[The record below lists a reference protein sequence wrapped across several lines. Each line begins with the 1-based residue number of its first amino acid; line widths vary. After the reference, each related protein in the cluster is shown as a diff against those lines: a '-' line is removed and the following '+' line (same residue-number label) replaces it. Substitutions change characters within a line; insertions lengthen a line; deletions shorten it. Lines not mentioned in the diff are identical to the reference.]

1 MAMMATEAQST
12 ITTSGA
18 RTSRTRW
25 AGLAAM
31 VLALLSGVGTFLVL
45 MGLTPLVPTATITTA
60 VLLANLFFALILF
73 GFIIADV
80 RRLYTAWRAGRIG
93 ARLHAQMVGLFSGMA
108 VVPAIVVAIVASI
121 TLSQGLDRW
130 FSERTRTIVAESA
143 TVAKAYL
150 NEHART
156 LRGEMIA
163 MANDINRA
171 GALYTT
177 DREAF
182 QRLLTTQSALRSAP
196 GAFIVRRDG
205 ELMMRSGIDTERE
218 FPGPPA
224 EALQKASAENP
235 VMIAPGNSDLVG
247 GVIGLPSLP
256 DMFLY
261 MVRPIDQ
268 RVLDHMRRTEEGTAE
283 YAALEEGR
291 AGVQVAFGLAYL
303 CLALIVLACA
313 VWLGLAFANQI
324 VSPVRQLGQAADA
337 ISKGDF
343 DVRVPVA
350 RNQGDLSRLGQTFN
364 TMVEDLQAQRAALLE
379 ANAMSD
385 RRRRFTEAVLSGVTA
400 GVVGVN
406 RRGEITLANRP
417 VLDMFGARSK
427 DILGQPLAKVA
438 PELTVL
444 LKEAER
450 RTVRITQGQVVLR
463 RRGAE
468 RTLNVRLARE
478 RGNASGTV
486 ITLDDITDLVTAQ
499 RTSAWA
505 DVARRIA
512 HEIKNPLTPIRLSA
526 ERLRRKYGKVIV
538 EDREIFEQC
547 TQTIVRQVE
556 DIGRMVDEFASFA
569 RMPKAQPEE
578 GDLAETVKQATF
590 LQRMA
595 NTDLTYDIDV
605 PAHPVVAQIDRRLIT
620 QALTNIVKNAGEAVK
635 AHRSS
640 GGRIGVTL
648 TEGLS
653 ELTVEIADN
662 GPGFPRDSRQKLLEP
677 YVTTRS
683 EGTGLGLAIVKKI
696 MDEHDGRIELGDS
709 KFDGGGALVRL
720 VLPSPAA
727 EADVADAGDDDDDL
741 SIQTPE
747 EA

>member
-1 MAMMATEAQST
+1 MISASGTHSIGTPERSRST
-12 ITTSGA
+12 GM
-18 RTSRTRW
+18 RL

-31 VLALLSGVGTFLVL
+31 LAALLSGLGTFLVL
-45 MGLTPLVPTATITTA
+45 MGLTRLEPTARVTTTA
-60 VLLANLFFALILF
+60 LLINLVLVLVLF
-73 GFIIADV
+73 GFIAAEV
-80 RRLYTAWRAGRIG
+80 RRLYAAWRAGRIG
-93 ARLHAQMVGLFSGMA
+93 ARLHAQMVGLFSGIA
-108 VVPAIVVAIVASI
+108 VVPAIVVALVASI
-121 TLSQGLDRW
+121 TLNEGLDRW
-130 FSERTRTIVAESA
+130 FSERTRTIIEESV
-143 TVAKAYL
+143 TVAQAYL

-163 MANDINRA
+163 MANDVNRA
-171 GALYTT
+171 APLYET
-177 DREAF
+177 DRPAF

-196 GAFIVRRDG
+196 GAFLVRRDG
-205 ELMMRSGIDTERE
+205 ELMMRSNIDTDRD

-224 EALQKASAENP
+224 EALAQASAENP
-235 VMIAPGNSDLVG
+235 IMIAPGNSDLVG
-247 GVIGLPSLP
+247 GVIGLPNLP

-261 MVRPIDQ
+261 LVRPIDQ

-283 YAALEEGR
+283 YAAMEEGR
-291 AGVQVAFGLAYL
+291 AGVQLAFGLAYIL
-303 CLALIVLACA
+303 LALIVLACA
-313 VWLGLAFANQI
+313 IWLGLAFANQI

-364 TMVEDLQAQRAALLE
+364 TMVEDLQQQRTALLE

-400 GVVGVN
+400 GVIGVN

-417 VLDMFGARSK
+417 VLDMLGQRSK
-427 DILGQPLAKVA
+427 DILGQPMITIA
-438 PELTVL
+438 PELAGL
-444 LKEAER
+444 LKDAER
-450 RTVRITQGQVVLR
+450 REARITQGQVVMR

-468 RTLNVRLARE
+468 RTLNIRVARE
-478 RGNASGTV
+478 SGNGTGTV
-486 ITLDDITDLVTAQ
+486 ITLDDITDLVAAQ

-569 RMPKAQPEE
+569 RMPKAQPED
-578 GDLAETVKQATF
+578 GDLAETVKQAIF

-605 PAHPVVAQIDRRLIT
+605 PTDPVHAMIDRRLVT
-620 QALTNIVKNAGEAVK
+620 QAVTNIIKNAGEAVR
-635 AHRSS
+635 AHRETD
-640 GGRIGVTL
+640 GRIAVTL
-648 TEGLS
+648 TDAADGFV
-653 ELTVEIADN
+653 VEIADN
-662 GPGFPRDSRQKLLEP
+662 GPGFPRESRQKLLEP

-709 KFDGGGALVRL
+709 KLEGGGALVRL
-720 VLPSPAA
+720 VFPRPSEP
-727 EADVADAGDDDDDL
+727 EPSGEDEGL
-741 SIQTPE
+741 NMQTPE

>member
-1 MAMMATEAQST
+1 MAMSATDVEARLAAPSVR
-12 ITTSGA
+12 TT
-18 RTSRTRW
+18 RVRY

-31 VLALLSGVGTFLVL
+31 ALALLSGVATFLVL
-45 MGLTPLVPTATITTA
+45 TGLTPIVPTTTITTA
-60 VLLANLFFALILF
+60 ALLTNLFFVLIL
-73 GFIIADV
+73 GAFIAVDV
-80 RRLYTAWRAGRIG
+80 RRLWLAWRAGRIG

-108 VVPAIVVAIVASI
+108 VVPAIVVAIVAVI

-130 FSERTRTIVAESA
+130 FSERTRTIIGESI
-143 TVAKAYL
+143 TVAQAYL

-171 GALYTT
+171 GALYDE
-177 DREAF
+177 DREGF
-182 QRLLTTQSALRSAP
+182 QRLLTTQSALRSTP
-196 GAFIVRRDG
+196 GAFIVRADG
-205 ELMMRSGIDTERE
+205 ELMMRSGIDTERD
-218 FPGPPA
+218 FPGPPT
-224 EALQKASAENP
+224 EALEKATAENP

-247 GVIGLPSLP
+247 GVIGLPNLP
-256 DMFLY
+256 DLFLY
-261 MVRPIDQ
+261 LVRPIDQ
-268 RVLDHMRRTEEGTAE
+268 RVLNHMRRAEEGTAE
-283 YAALEEGR
+283 YAALEQGR
-291 AGVQVAFGLAYL
+291 TGVQVAFGLMYL

-313 VWLGLAFANQI
+313 IWLGLAFANQI
-324 VSPVRQLGQAADA
+324 VSPVRQLGHAADA

-350 RNQGDLSRLGQTFN
+350 QNQGDLARLGQTFN
-364 TMVEDLQAQRAALLE
+364 TMVEDLQGQRTALLE

-400 GVVGVN
+400 GVIGVN

-417 VLDMFGARSK
+417 VLDMLGARAK
-427 DILGQPLAKVA
+427 DILGQPVIKVA
-438 PELTVL
+438 PELTPL
-444 LKEAER
+444 LKEIER
-450 RTVRITQGQVVLR
+450 KAGRISQGQLVLR

-468 RTLNVRLARE
+468 RTLNVRVARE
-478 RGNASGTV
+478 RGSASGTV
-486 ITLDDITDLVTAQ
+486 VTLDDITDLVAAQ

-605 PAHPVVAQIDRRLIT
+605 PAHPVLAQIDRRLIT
-620 QALTNIVKNAGEAVK
+620 QAITNIVKNAGEAVK
-635 AHRSS
+635 AKRSD
-640 GGRIGVTL
+640 GGRIAVALVQTD
-648 TEGLS
+648 S
-653 ELTVEIADN
+653 ELMVEISDN
-662 GPGFPRDSRQKLLEP
+662 GPGFPRESRQKLLEP
-677 YVTTRS
+677 YVTTRT

-696 MDEHDGRIELGDS
+696 FDEHDGRIELGDS
-709 KFDGGGALVRL
+709 KMEGGGALVRL
-720 VLPSPAA
+720 VLPKPGAA
-727 EADVADAGDDDDDL
+727 PSDASDGDDAL
-741 SIQTPE
+741 SLQTPE
-747 EA
+747 EV

>member
-1 MAMMATEAQST
+1 MAMSATDVEASPAAPSVR
-12 ITTSGA
+12 TT
-18 RTSRTRW
+18 RVRY
-25 AGLAAM
+25 AGLVAM
-31 VLALLSGVGTFLVL
+31 ALALLSGVATFLVL
-45 MGLTPLVPTATITTA
+45 TGLTPIVPTTTITTA
-60 VLLANLFFALILF
+60 ALLTNLFFVLIL
-73 GFIIADV
+73 GAFIAVDV
-80 RRLYTAWRAGRIG
+80 RRLWVAWRAGKIG

-108 VVPAIVVAIVASI
+108 VVPAIVVAIVAVI

-130 FSERTRTIVAESA
+130 FSERTRTIIAESI
-143 TVAKAYL
+143 TVAQAYL

-171 GALYTT
+171 GALYNE
-177 DREAF
+177 DREGF
-182 QRLLTTQSALRSAP
+182 QRLLTTQSALRSTP
-196 GAFIVRRDG
+196 GAFIVRADG
-205 ELMMRSGIDTERE
+205 ELMMRSGIDTERD

-224 EALQKASAENP
+224 EALAKATAENP

-247 GVIGLPSLP
+247 GVIGLPTLP
-256 DMFLY
+256 DFFLY
-261 MVRPIDQ
+261 LVRPIDQ
-268 RVLDHMRRTEEGTAE
+268 RVLNHMRRAEEGTAE
-283 YAALEEGR
+283 YAALEQGR
-291 AGVQVAFGLAYL
+291 TGVQVAFGLMYL

-313 VWLGLAFANQI
+313 IWLGLAFANQI
-324 VSPVRQLGQAADA
+324 VSPVRQLGHAADA

-350 RNQGDLSRLGQTFN
+350 RNQGDLARLGQTFN
-364 TMVEDLQAQRAALLE
+364 TMVEDLQGQRTALLE

-400 GVVGVN
+400 GVIGVN

-417 VLDMFGARSK
+417 VLDMLGARAK
-427 DILGQPLAKVA
+427 DILGQPVTKVA
-438 PELTVL
+438 PELTPL
-444 LKEAER
+444 LKEIDRKAG
-450 RTVRITQGQVVLR
+450 RISQGQLVLR

-468 RTLNVRLARE
+468 RTLNVRVARE
-478 RGNASGTV
+478 RGSGSGTV
-486 ITLDDITDLVTAQ
+486 VTLDDITDLVAAQ

-605 PAHPVVAQIDRRLIT
+605 PASPVLAQIDRRLIT
-620 QALTNIVKNAGEAVK
+620 QAITNIVKNAGEAVK
-635 AHRSS
+635 AKRSN
-640 GGRIGVTL
+640 GGRIAVAL
-648 TEGLS
+648 VQTET
-653 ELTVEIADN
+653 ELMVEISDN
-662 GPGFPRDSRQKLLEP
+662 GPGFPRESRQKLLEP
-677 YVTTRS
+677 YVTTRT

-696 MDEHDGRIELGDS
+696 FDEHDGRVELGDS
-709 KFDGGGALVRL
+709 KMEGGGALVRL
-720 VLPSPAA
+720 VLPKPGAA
-727 EADVADAGDDDDDL
+727 PSDAPDGDDGL
-741 SIQTPE
+741 SLQTPE
-747 EA
+747 EV

>member
-1 MAMMATEAQST
+1 MAITANDVEPST
-12 ITTSGA
+12 TTTG
-18 RTSRTRW
+18 SRTAGMRW
-25 AGLAAM
+25 AGLTAM
-31 VLALLSGVGTFLVL
+31 VLALLSGTGAFLVL
-45 MGLTPLVPTATITTA
+45 MGLTPLEPTATVTTA
-60 VLLANLFFALILF
+60 VLLANLFFIIVLFAFILV
-73 GFIIADV
+73 DV
-80 RRLYTAWRAGRIG
+80 RRLYAAWRAGRIG

-108 VVPAIVVAIVASI
+108 VVPAIVVAAVAAI
-121 TLSQGLDRW
+121 TLSEGLDRW
-130 FSERTRTIVAESA
+130 FSERTRTIIGESV
-143 TVAKAYL
+143 TVAQAYL
-150 NEHART
+150 NEHAGR

-171 GALYTT
+171 ASLYAE

-182 QRLLTTQSALRSAP
+182 QRLLTTQSALRSTP
-196 GAFIVRRDG
+196 GTFIVRRDG
-205 ELMMRSGIDTERE
+205 ELLMRSGIDADRD
-218 FPGPPA
+218 FPGPPS
-224 EALQKASAENP
+224 EALAKVGADNP
-235 VMIAPGNSDLVG
+235 VMIAPGNSSLVG
-247 GVIGLPSLP
+247 GVIGLPNLP
-256 DMFLY
+256 DLILY
-261 MVRPIDQ
+261 LVRPIDQ
-268 RVLDHMRRTEEGTAE
+268 RVLDHMRRVEEGTAE
-283 YAALEEGR
+283 YAALEQGR
-291 AGVQVAFGLAYL
+291 AGVQAAFGLAYL
-303 CLALIVLACA
+303 SLALIVLACA
-313 VWLGLAFANQI
+313 IWLGLAFANQI
-324 VSPVRQLGQAADA
+324 VSPVRRLGQAADA

-364 TMVEDLQAQRAALLE
+364 TMVEDLQSQRTALLE

-417 VLDMFGARSK
+417 VLDMLGARSK
-427 DILGQPLAKVA
+427 DILGQPLLQIA
-438 PELTVL
+438 PELTGL
-444 LKEAER
+444 LKDAER
-450 RTVRITQGQVVLR
+450 RAARITQGQVVLR

-468 RTLNVRLARE
+468 RTLNVRVAHE

-486 ITLDDITDLVTAQ
+486 ITLDDITDLVAAQ

-595 NTDLTYDIDV
+595 NTELAYEIDL
-605 PAHPVVAQIDRRLIT
+605 PNHPVKALIDRRLLT
-620 QALTNIVKNAGEAVK
+620 QAVTNIVKNAGEAVK
-635 AHRSS
+635 AHRSE
-640 GGRIGVTL
+640 GGRIAVSLKETG
-648 TEGLS
+648 G
-653 ELTVEIADN
+653 ELVIEIADN
-662 GPGFPRDSRQKLLEP
+662 GPGFPRESRQKLLEP

-696 MDEHDGRIELGDS
+696 MDEHGGRIELGDS
-709 KFDGGGALVRL
+709 KLDGGGALVRL
-720 VLPSPAA
+720 VLPAWAA
-727 EADVADAGDDDDDL
+727 EASADAEDDETL
-741 SIQTPE
+741 SIENPE